1 QKRKRSGDE
10 VRKQASKGNAESA
23 KAGATVADRQVAR
36 PKPKSTATEVK
47 KQASKGNAE
56 PAKAGATVADR
67 QEAGPQP
74 KATATNMK
82 KQAGKGNREPAKVTE
97 DGKAA
102 PKSGSGKPP
111 PGERAT
117 ARCAD
122 CGR

>member
-1 QKRKRSGDE
+1 VK
-10 VRKQASKGNAESA
+10 KQASKGNAESA

-36 PKPKSTATEVK
+36 PKPKSTAIEVK

-56 PAKAGATVADR
+56 SAKAGATVADR
-67 QEAGPQP
+67 EEARPQT
-74 KATATNMK
+74 KAHAIDMK
-82 KQAGKGNREPAKVTE
+82 MQTRKGNAKTAKDTE

-102 PKSGSGKPP
+102 LKSESGKPP